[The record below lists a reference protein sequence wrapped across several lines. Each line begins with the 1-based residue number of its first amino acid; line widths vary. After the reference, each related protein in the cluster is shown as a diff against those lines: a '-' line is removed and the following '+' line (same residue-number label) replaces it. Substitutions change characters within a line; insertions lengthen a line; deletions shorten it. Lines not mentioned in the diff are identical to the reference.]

1 MDKPDT
7 DSGKVLISII
17 TAITPIVFSYIFKRV
32 ERRSAIFIS
41 KSKIEEADRRM
52 DFVQKYLDLQSKI
65 VSDAELSDLKK
76 QASAELAAIK
86 QNVDLLFIRTQT
98 AHHNNVSLVQRL
110 FLTFRP
116 ATGLGW
122 VLAVLFYILL
132 CITSFALFGSFL
144 DVNGNFSMSTLKANV
159 KDGSL
164 ITGVIILLL
173 ACILIRFLAIRNYK
187 KHQPPHA

>member
-52 DFVQKYLDLQSKI
+52 DFVQKYLDLQSKM
-65 VSDAELSDLKK
+65 VSDAELPDLKK
-76 QASAELAAIK
+76 QASAELSAIK
-86 QNVDLLFIRTQT
+86 QNVDLLYLRTQT

-132 CITSFALFGSFL
+132 GITSFALFGSFL
-144 DVNGNFSMSTLKANV
+144 DVNGNFSISTLKANV

-187 KHQPPHA
+187 KHQPSHA

>member
-41 KSKIEEADRRM
+41 KSKIEEAGRRM

-159 KDGSL
+159 KEGSL

-187 KHQPPHA
+187 KHQPPLA